1 MKNSRVESISLS
13 GALERGVDAVD
24 VQDVLGEEACTGDEV
39 RVGGEEAQ
47 PDPDRSGS

>member
-1 MKNSRVESISLS
+1 MKNSRLESISLF
-13 GALERGVDAVD
+13 GALERGVDEAD
-24 VQDVLGEEACTGDEV
+24 VQDVLGEEVRIGDEV